1 MKIVLQGNADQS
13 LARALVPGA
22 FPLKNFGKDTSA
34 IFKPMS
40 LVKPMRIGPMKS
52 GIQFDPAASSLLGNN
67 DEMFEELS
75 AHAAASKVA
84 VHD

>member
-1 MKIVLQGNADQS
+1 
-13 LARALVPGA
+13 
-22 FPLKNFGKDTSA
+22 
-34 IFKPMS
+34 MS
-40 LVKPMRIGPMKS
+40 LVKPMRIGPVKS